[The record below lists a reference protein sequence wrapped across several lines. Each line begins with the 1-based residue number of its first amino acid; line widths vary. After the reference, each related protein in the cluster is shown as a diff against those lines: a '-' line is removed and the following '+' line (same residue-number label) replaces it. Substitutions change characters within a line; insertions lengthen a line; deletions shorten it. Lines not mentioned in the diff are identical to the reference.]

1 MAHMEAV
8 CPEVLDRAEVAL
20 HCKDWLFLNLTGVR
34 ATDPSEASFT
44 FGDFRTRQYSD
55 AVIASLGGLA
65 HRRHLLPEILDGTRE
80 TRPLTQAAAEATGG
94 LRAGTPVSLG
104 YVDMVMTAL
113 GAGVH
118 TGDAGAGCSTVGST
132 GVHMRAVASNKVH
145 LNAERTGYVIC
156 LPVPDLVTQVQTNMA
171 ATLNLDWALALAADL
186 IGGGGRDAKPCRS
199 RGAD

>member
-1 MAHMEAV
+1 M
-8 CPEVLDRAEVAL
+8 
-20 HCKDWLFLNLTGVR
+20 
-34 ATDPSEASFT
+34 
-44 FGDFRTRQYSD
+44 
-55 AVIASLGGLA
+55 
-65 HRRHLLPEILDGTRE
+65 
-80 TRPLTQAAAEATGG
+80 TQAAAEATG

-171 ATLNLDWALALAADL
+171 ATLNLDWALARHLKRELTPNAYKVWMARTR
-186 IGGGGRDAKPCRS
+186 GKPGR
-199 RGAD
+199 